1 MSTLFAPV
9 FEPGFF
15 ADEAVREAILVG
27 TLVAVVAGA
36 VGFFAVMRS
45 QSFAAEAL
53 GDLGTAGSS
62 SASSARAGATWP
74 PGSCW
79 ARVSG
84 WRRCCCTW
92 ERPRRA
98 PPAQP

>member
-36 VGFFAVMRS
+36 VGFFTVMRS

-53 GDLGTAGSS
+53 GDLGTAGGSGAFRGS
-62 SASSARAGATWP
+62 ILEREKGAAPARA
-74 PGSCW
+74 
-79 ARVSG
+79 VNE
-84 WRRCCCTW
+84 RRIH
-92 ERPRRA
+92 E
-98 PPAQP
+98 AQDNG